1 MANLN
6 NMVDRSQSYQ
16 KFVTTSSTFQPPR
29 RASTTSMSQASTIS
43 GLPTYSSE
51 VSSKSKPPRQSP
63 KLRNFRAAEK
73 GTGSILP
80 QTVSSPQ
87 HGYSSDGLKDRLSS
101 MDAIRDMSFLR
112 SRKRTS
118 SADVFATQTDS
129 CDVAQSWNS
138 RGGVERQNGYAD
150 YSAPSVRKPVV
161 FFSKLHPF
169 KKREWAQILVIAV
182 VFFLVF
188 DSYSKAVSTTEKLEH
203 FQAEESMMMMH
214 LQRIEQQWIKLHEN
228 MSRLV
233 SESTGLVRTQ
243 NTSTEEAKAP
253 EAVDS
258 ELLRAQ
264 TQQLYQ
270 MEEELD
276 HELQALQEKLQSVA
290 RSSIVRTFGEG
301 PVQAT
306 LELEFP
312 DGGFGTDRASIVIML
327 WYDTPHAA
335 WTWIQQIRKG
345 DWDGAVFERGKG
357 FSVDAAPLSPSS
369 SSLDF
374 VERSQKG
381 HEAWTVGLTDDGGSL
396 KMFINL
402 QDNSETRKYDVCVGK
417 IIDGFDA
424 LQRLVDLTRHDS
436 AAFVAIKQA
445 RAGHLARHQTTF

>member
-1 MANLN
+1 M
-6 NMVDRSQSYQ
+6 S
-16 KFVTTSSTFQPPR
+16 QPPR
-29 RASTTSMSQASTIS
+29 QYQKLTT
-43 GLPTYSSE
+43 
-51 VSSKSKPPRQSP
+51 
-63 KLRNFRAAEK
+63 FRAAEK
-73 GTGSILP
+73 GLGSILP
-80 QTVSSPQ
+80 QNVQSEPQ
-87 HGYSSDGLKDRLSS
+87 HGYSSDGLRDRKSRSS
-101 MDAIRDMSFLR
+101 MDSIRDMSQRLR

-118 SADVFATQTDS
+118 SADVFATQMDS
-129 CDVAQSWNS
+129 SDAYAWNS
-138 RGGVERQNGYAD
+138 RGVARQSGNAD
-150 YSAPSVRKPVV
+150 YSATSIHKPVV

-188 DSYSKAVSTTEKLEH
+188 DSYTKAVSTTEKLEH

-214 LQRIEQQWIKLHEN
+214 LQRIEQQWIKLHES
-228 MSRLV
+228 MSKLA

-243 NTSTEEAKAP
+243 STVATEENKAP
-253 EAVDS
+253 EVFDS
-258 ELLRAQ
+258 ELLRVQ

-276 HELQALQEKLQSVA
+276 HELHALQEKLQSIA

-312 DGGFGTDRASIVIML
+312 DGGFGSDRASITVML

-345 DWDGAVFERGKG
+345 DWDGAVFEKGKG
-357 FSVDAAPLSPSS
+357 FSVDAAPLAPSS

-381 HEAWTVGLTDDGGSL
+381 HEAWTVGLTEDGGSL

-402 QDNSETRKYDVCVGK
+402 QDNSESRKYDVCVGK

-436 AAFVAIKQA
+436 AAFVTIKQA